1 MAIILIGIMGGLA
14 VLFVLMGLRRPSS
27 AVIRSRLEAIAPG
40 QQGKPQVRALE
51 EIEMSKPFQERVLR
65 PLLASMARVTRRL
78 SPGTTLEKTEQRLAQ
93 AGNPRGLNVEG
104 FYGLKGILAIVAVA
118 VLSLLMYLNV
128 APGYLPYPPTAPSS
142 AVVWGLGALVAG
154 FFLPDLW
161 IRDERKRRQ
170 KKIQKALPDAIDIIA
185 ISVEAGLGFDSAV
198 QRVATKTRDNLSVEF
213 ERYLLELRVGKAKR
227 EALRNI
233 IWRTG
238 VADL

>member
-1 MAIILIGIMGGLA
+1 MAIVLIGIMGGLA

-118 VLSLLMYLNV
+118 ALSLLMYLNV
-128 APGYLPYPPTAPSS
+128 APGY
-142 AVVWGLGALVAG
+142 
-154 FFLPDLW
+154 
-161 IRDERKRRQ
+161 
-170 KKIQKALPDAIDIIA
+170 
-185 ISVEAGLGFDSAV
+185 
-198 QRVATKTRDNLSVEF
+198 
-213 ERYLLELRVGKAKR
+213 
-227 EALRNI
+227 
-233 IWRTG
+233 
-238 VADL
+238 